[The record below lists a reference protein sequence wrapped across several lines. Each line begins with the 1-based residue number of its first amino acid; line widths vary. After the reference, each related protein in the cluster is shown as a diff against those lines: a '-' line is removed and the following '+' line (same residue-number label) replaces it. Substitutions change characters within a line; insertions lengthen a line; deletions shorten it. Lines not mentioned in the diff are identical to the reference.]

1 MQRRSPATVVQLYAP
16 VPDVPSFW
24 YQATSL
30 LPLSAERT
38 SIVLSPSRSIAYTAT
53 GAVAG
58 VVVCTVVRTMSK
70 AETWLSAVY
79 HMMFTVHW
87 LRGDDVIAADAVHLD
102 REHVG
107 DVVRSAVHSLCRKI
121 LRAVVAVE
129 DDLVR
134 DLRAH
139 DDVDAAQTIDVRG
152 DDARRP
158 VRAGNTTCTTCNHVL
173 RERGW
178 IRVVH
183 ALEPEDAVTGV
194 GGAYDVH
201 V

>member
-1 MQRRSPATVVQLYAP
+1 MDLAVGRVVGAAVRACARRAVVL
-16 VPDVPSFW
+16 VPGDLVVALVRREDVD
-24 YQATSL
+24 
-30 LPLSAERT
+30 R
-38 SIVLSPSRSIAYTAT
+38 VV
-53 GAVAG
+53 AVQVDRVHGHRGRCRGRG
-58 VVVCTVVRTMSK
+58 VHGRANDVEGRDLVVRG
-70 AETWLSAVY
+70 VPRDV
-79 HMMFTVHW
+79 TVRW

-158 VRAGNTTCTTCNHVL
+158 VRTGNTTCTTCNHVL

-194 GGAYDVH
+194 GGTYDVH